1 MAVRTDDTELER
13 KARVL
18 LDAAQDYWNEMQKTP
33 SLRGALFWLDDSGG
47 RTLIFTRGEYRTTLL
62 ANIDHRLND
71 VRKQFTHL
79 QTGYFNDTEAIEDED
94 LSKPIRAKD

>member
-1 MAVRTDDTELER
+1 MAQRTDDTDLER

-33 SLRGALFWLDDSGG
+33 SMRGALFWLDDTGG
-47 RTLIFTRGEYRTTLL
+47 RTLIFTRSEYRTTLL
-62 ANIDHRLND
+62 SNIDFKLND

-79 QTGYFNDTEAIEDED
+79 QTGYFNDADGITDED
-94 LSKPIRAKD
+94 LSKPRG